1 MRGPGVARLASN
13 FLLLRQKKVTKEKAT
28 PSLRPLRCAKGQTCG
43 VSVAGCAVEL
53 ALRCARRSDIHGESV
68 HEARALR
75 RACSPRNRPA
85 AGAASR
91 GWTAEHQNNRTAE
104 YPFGPSLRSAWPA
117 QRVALAPASRG
128 RAKQRHVWMFFPL
141 CPSGCAE
148 ERRVWRIRARDC
160 LSEVKRSEFERD
172 PARPEHR
179 RLPRS
184 EAQGTQTVGSPFLW
198 FLSFGDA
205 KERNPDAGRLPT
217 SALHQ
222 SMPLTGHTVL
232 CMDGGHFKKHSYQ
245 RISH

>member
-1 MRGPGVARLASN
+1 MRPAAHLL
-13 FLLLRQKKVTKEKAT
+13 FLRRQEKKAKEGDPQSAT
-28 PSLRPLRCAKGQTCG
+28 PSLRYGANLQRCACG
-43 VSVAGCAVEL
+43 VRRGTRFAAAQRRSDSHGESDHEAWAHGRPCHPATAPPQAQPAGGEQPNSHSGR
-53 ALRCARRSDIHGESV
+53 RCARPQKGC
-68 HEARALR
+68 ALR
-75 RACSPRNRPA
+75 K
-85 AGAASR
+85 
-91 GWTAEHQNNRTAE
+91 
-104 YPFGPSLRSAWPA
+104 
-117 QRVALAPASRG
+117 VLAPTTKG
-128 RAKQRHVWMFFPL
+128 RAKQRPVWMFCSP